1 MGQPDD
7 GSLCSVHR
15 SGRISSGANKRSTP
29 IPRPHSHEIVS
40 RHRAVKR
47 SASGNN
53 VLAGQG
59 SDRGIRSK
67 VALPRILQ
75 SAVLGSQDRRVTPSG
90 IRLKILEP
98 VCPQGKVQDDHS
110 QNSDKCDA
118 QGGLGSQYRSERR
131 ILSRPY
137 LRPVQTSATIRHS
150 NERRAPCFRI
160 QSSTVRSDLCPPG
173 VYQGNSS
180 VGAPCASA
188 RRLPSSVSR
197 RLATEKSK
205 QVTVGSANKLVAR
218 YHSSGGVC
226 SKCGQVTTN
235 THATSDTHR
244 GGISSRPRSDVPS
257 DDTSSK
263 VRGQDIDTYVSADH
277 DSLLFPVAPRTSELS
292 NRCNPTRQVASQT
305 SAAVFAKSL
314 GTGLKGPQGP
324 DPSEARPVGPSPSVV
339 VGQEVHQSRNAT
351 GHSRGSDAPLYR
363 RVRVGLGSPFG
374 QTPSEWELV
383 DEGGHSAHQSPRDAG
398 GAVRPTRLP
407 GAAERSHCSADVR
420 QCLGSVL
427 HTETGGNSVCAA
439 VPSHSGG
446 TDPSTGCTDHSAGQ
460 AHSRGEERVSGSSL
474 QNGQDSAHRMDPPP
488 LCVRS
493 TMHGMGHPQP
503 GPVCNPPQQQASS
516 VCVSHGRPTSRGCR
530 CHVNVMEGN
539 VCLCIPPICDAG
551 ASTRESLQGSSLR
564 DDSSRPEMAQSVL
577 VRQTVGTSSRLSF
590 GPATEGRS
598 TVPTTQPPEAPVTT
612 SGVPT
617 RLEAVKRSLQERG
630 FSQAAADQIARGRRQ
645 CAVYDSKWRVFA
657 GWCTGQSVDPFQV
670 TIQKLADFFVYLFQ
684 VKHLNPRTIK
694 GYRSAISSTISAC
707 GSRTEFSDSQELGS
721 LIRSFQLE
729 RPPQR
734 KIAPQWNLSLVLQ
747 SLLKPP
753 FEPIAKCELKF
764 LTLKTVFLVAL
775 ASGRRRSELHALC
788 FDYHHFRQN
797 QDQSMVTLYPD
808 LDFVAKNQALDA
820 VAEPIKLSAFTSVGG
835 ADADRKLCPVRCL
848 LQYRKSTA
856 TPECRKGRK
865 KLFISYKPSKSDE
878 IKRATISSWI
888 CKLIR
893 LAYESEGSDP
903 RALELHK
910 VSAHEVRAL
919 SASASVFRGM
929 TVDSVMQSCTWKS
942 RNTFSDFYLRDMCSY
957 IDDIY
962 VMTSSVAGT

>member
-1 MGQPDD
+1 MELISAPPLSPVPIPMKLFRDTEQSNALLREIMSLLDKGAIEELDPRSLSPGFYSRLFLVPKTD
-7 GSLCSVHR
+7 GSH
-15 SGRISSGANKRSTP
+15 
-29 IPRPHSHEIVS
+29 
-40 RHRAVKR
+40 
-47 SASGNN
+47 
-53 VLAGQG
+53 
-59 SDRGIRSK
+59 
-67 VALPRILQ
+67 
-75 SAVLGSQDRRVTPSG
+75 
-90 IRLKILEP
+90 
-98 VCPQGKVQDDHS
+98 
-110 QNSDKCDA
+110 
-118 QGGLGSQYRSERR
+118 
-131 ILSRPY
+131 
-137 LRPVQTSATIRHS
+137 RPVFDLKSLNQFVHKEKFKMTTPR
-150 NERRAPCFRI
+150 
-160 QSSTVRSDLCPPG
+160 TVTNAMHKGDWAVSIDLKDAYFHVPIH
-173 VYQGNSS
+173 V
-180 VGAPCASA
+180 
-188 RRLPSSVSR
+188 RSR
-197 RLATEKSK
+197 RLLRFAIATNDGLRVFEFRALPFGLTSAPRVFTKVILPLGHHAHLHAVCLLQYLDDWLLRSPNKSLLAR
-205 QVTVGSANKLVAR
+205 QTSWLLDIIRRVGFVVNVAKSQLTPTQR
-218 YHSSGGVC
+218 LIHIGVEYYLDL
-226 SKCGQVTTN
+226 GLMFPPMT
-235 THATSDTHR
+235 R
-244 GGISSRPRSDVPS
+244 
-257 DDTSSK
+257 

-277 DSLLFPVAPRTSELS
+277 DGLLFPVAPRTSELS

-427 HTETGGNSVCAA
+427 HTETGGNSFCAS

-564 DDSSRPEMAQSVL
+564 DYSSRPEMAQSVL

-598 TVPTTQPPEAPVTT
+598 TVPTTQPHEAPVTT

-645 CAVYDSKWRVFA
+645 STRAVYDSKWRVFA

-775 ASGRRRSELHALC
+775 VSGRRRSELHALC
-788 FDYHHFRQN
+788 FDSHHFRQN

-808 LDFVAKNQALDA
+808 LDFVAKNQAFDA

-835 ADADRKLCPVRCL
+835 GGQMLTGN
-848 LQYRKSTA
+848 Y
-856 TPECRKGRK
+856 
-865 KLFISYKPSKSDE
+865 
-878 IKRATISSWI
+878 
-888 CKLIR
+888 
-893 LAYESEGSDP
+893 
-903 RALELHK
+903 
-910 VSAHEVRAL
+910 AL
-919 SASASVFRGM
+919 SDVCFNTVSRLPHQSAGKDVR
-929 TVDSVMQSCTWKS
+929 SCLFLTS
-942 RNTFSDFYLRDMCSY
+942 LLNPMRSNVLRFPHGFVSSY
-957 IDDIY
+957 
-962 VMTSSVAGT
+962 A